1 MKMFWKKEETQEKKY
16 SLKVGHDRY
25 GSLIIKELSIK
36 SDTLQELMELTQE
49 ALEEFDEMKLRIEI
63 GKMEVK
69 A

>member
-1 MKMFWKKEETQEKKY
+1 
-16 SLKVGHDRY
+16 LKVGHDRY
-25 GSLIIKELSIK
+25 GTLIVKELSIK
-36 SDTLQELMELTQE
+36 SDTLEELMELTQE

>member
-1 MKMFWKKEETQEKKY
+1 MFWKKEEIQEKKY
-16 SLKVGHDRY
+16 SLKVGHDRN
-25 GSLIIKELSIK
+25 GILIVKELSIK
-36 SDTLQELMELTQE
+36 SNTIEELMELTQE

>member
-1 MKMFWKKEETQEKKY
+1 MKMFWKKEEIQEKKY
-16 SLKVGHDRY
+16 SLKVGHDRN
-25 GSLIIKELSIK
+25 GILIVKELSIK
-36 SDTLQELMELTQE
+36 SNTIEELMELTQE